1 MRVTIEPFIT
11 HCGSVNKR
19 LKLETVPTLFPFHLW
34 NQVPIRLW
42 ISTGVVVLSMLRQP
56 SKKGSCNFNN
66 KRLAKCKRECPWVWE
81 KNRYWVRDGKSAFK
95 ISLWG
100 NLQMEM
106 PGLGMK
112 IHMRACEPEG
122 PESLTVNSIQRVQCS
137 GYASGLVKR
146 EQFSPWNL
154 PGKFF
159 AWAWKITQW
168 FLARSWTTHFWN
180 LHNSHQAQ

>member
-11 HCGSVNKR
+11 HCGSVSKR

-81 KNRYWVRDGKSAFK
+81 KKQVLSQRWEKCLQDFPVRKLANGD
-95 ISLWG
+95 
-100 NLQMEM
+100 
-106 PGLGMK
+106 
-112 IHMRACEPEG
+112 
-122 PESLTVNSIQRVQCS
+122 
-137 GYASGLVKR
+137 
-146 EQFSPWNL
+146 
-154 PGKFF
+154 
-159 AWAWKITQW
+159 AWAG
-168 FLARSWTTHFWN
+168 N
-180 LHNSHQAQ
+180 EDSHESM